1 MEASSTT
8 DTAKGAD
15 PGQVQPPGPIILY
28 HRGIL
33 DGLSPG
39 GLVSCEKGAIAR
51 RRGVKDGRKGAPC
64 TVFFVA
70 CRCRLLVC
78 VASCKA
84 LPPFCPLHTHCN
96 VVWLLL

>member
-1 MEASSTT
+1 MS
-8 DTAKGAD
+8 G
-15 PGQVQPPGPIILY
+15 
-28 HRGIL
+28 
-33 DGLSPG
+33 
-39 GLVSCEKGAIAR
+39 EKGAIAR

-84 LPPFCPLHTHCN
+84 LSPFCPLHTHCN
-96 VVWLLL
+96 VVCFLAVHVAAPACAAGVGEPSALRLFSM